1 MHMKTALIASF
12 AAAAALVGVSA
23 DANARSWNYK
33 RTACGPS
40 ATIVKHNRYGFVG
53 SERDYGVRSRTT
65 IRGESARFGIRGG
78 HDRIGVNVRERAGAN
93 VNINARVRGGE
104 DRHGTRMSGSERN
117 TGAGAGA
124 ATGRSVSPN
133 STSNAGSAGGAA
145 SSGAGAKTGAGAGG
159 GLGASGGASGGA
171 SSGGGGMGSS
181 GGGMGSSGGG
191 GGGGSR

>member
-78 HDRIGVNVRERAGAN
+78 HDRIGQLSRHAWGLPGHPARRPGQGRADPLL
-93 VNINARVRGGE
+93 RTRGH
-104 DRHGTRMSGSERN
+104 RRRR
-117 TGAGAGA
+117 
-124 ATGRSVSPN
+124 GR
-133 STSNAGSAGGAA
+133 
-145 SSGAGAKTGAGAGG
+145 
-159 GLGASGGASGGA
+159 
-171 SSGGGGMGSS
+171 
-181 GGGMGSSGGG
+181 
-191 GGGGSR
+191 